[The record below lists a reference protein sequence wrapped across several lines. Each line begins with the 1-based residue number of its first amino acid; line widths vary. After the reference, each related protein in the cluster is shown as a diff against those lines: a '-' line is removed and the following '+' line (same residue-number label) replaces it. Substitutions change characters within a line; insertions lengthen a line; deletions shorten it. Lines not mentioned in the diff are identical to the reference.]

1 MVHIYIFVVIVI
13 LIHCFSYAVI
23 AAGCASC
30 PKIKCERPGCDS
42 YFCYHCK
49 AAWHPNQTCDSAR
62 AKRSSNLR
70 TSSIAFSIDS
80 QSRKKY
86 YKYFYFTYV
95 NVKNN
100 FRRRH

>member
-1 MVHIYIFVVIVI
+1 MVHC
-13 LIHCFSYAVI
+13 LSYAVI

-86 YKYFYFTYV
+86 C
-95 NVKNN
+95 
-100 FRRRH
+100 

>member
-1 MVHIYIFVVIVI
+1 MLY
-13 LIHCFSYAVI
+13 CFSYAVI

-62 AKRSSNLR
+62 AKRSSNIR
-70 TSSIAFSIDS
+70 TASIAFSIDS
-80 QSRKKY
+80 QSRKKRKQHLY
-86 YKYFYFTYV
+86 YVCKTQCNKHTFQEKTLSRVLAARY
-95 NVKNN
+95 
-100 FRRRH
+100 

>member
-1 MVHIYIFVVIVI
+1 MF
-13 LIHCFSYAVI
+13 HCFSYAVI

-80 QSRKKY
+80 QSRKD
-86 YKYFYFTYV
+86 YV
-95 NVKNN
+95 YIFLLIQK
-100 FRRRH
+100 

>member
-1 MVHIYIFVVIVI
+1 MCTFYYII
-13 LIHCFSYAVI
+13 LLLNPKKIFYCFSYAVI

-62 AKRSSNLR
+62 AKRSSNMR

-80 QSRKKY
+80 QSRKMCL
-86 YKYFYFTYV
+86 
-95 NVKNN
+95 
-100 FRRRH
+100 

>member
-1 MVHIYIFVVIVI
+1 MVFIYLNYLNINIYIFNEII
-13 LIHCFSYAVI
+13 YFIFSSYAVI
-23 AAGCASC
+23 ATGCASC

-49 AAWHPNQTCDSAR
+49 AAWHPNQTCDTAR
-62 AKRSSNLR
+62 AKRSSHLR

-86 YKYFYFTYV
+86 RFYFV
-95 NVKNN
+95 DGK
-100 FRRRH
+100 